1 MQTNVARSVLAAF
14 ATCLSVQA
22 GAAQSAVRHICPE
35 FDRGAQQLSV
45 RVSTGCMTGVARFKE
60 HNLALKVDQERAHIA
75 LSGDIRFHPITSRG
89 VTADCGGAQ
98 SFTVS
103 AKDIQPRRY
112 TLSYAGEPL
121 GTVDLLEG
129 AAPPDCIGTK
139 GSRLRLEP
147 QLVNPDSFSGWAFD
161 PEGSWRDWRGAS
173 ITALLEPLL
182 GSAPESLEGRPEI
195 AIRMEKRRWQRALRK
210 RGGSRPR
217 PFMAVSITRHGLA
230 DDSVSGDRYFVAVVS
245 GEDGWRVEKLWR
257 QQMCARG
264 QNAGQW
270 TGARCP

>member
-1 MQTNVARSVLAAF
+1 MQTNAVKSVLAVFGA
-14 ATCLSVQA
+14 CLSVQA
-22 GAAQSAVRHICPE
+22 GAAQTAVRQICPE

-45 RVSTGCMTGVARFKE
+45 RVSTGCMTGMARFKE
-60 HNLALKVDQERAHIA
+60 HNLALKVDHERAHIA
-75 LSGDIRFHPITSRG
+75 LSGGIRFHPITSPV
-89 VTADCGGAQ
+89 VTADCAGAQ
-98 SFTVS
+98 NFTVS
-103 AKDIQPRRY
+103 AKDVQPRRY

-129 AAPPDCIGTK
+129 AEPPACIGIK
-139 GSRLRLEP
+139 GSKHRLQP
-147 QLVNPDSFSGWAFD
+147 KPVDPGSFSDWAFD
-161 PEGSWRDWRGAS
+161 HQGGWREWRGAS

-195 AIRMEKRRWQRALRK
+195 EIRMEKRLWQRDRRK
-210 RGGSRPR
+210 PGGGPR
-217 PFMAVSITRHGLA
+217 QPFMAVSITRHGLG
-230 DDSVSGDRYFVAVVS
+230 DDSVSGDRYFVAVVR

-270 TGARCP
+270 KSAPCP

>member
-1 MQTNVARSVLAAF
+1 MQTTTARSVLAVFGA
-14 ATCLSVQA
+14 CLAVQA
-22 GAAQSAVRHICPE
+22 GSAQAAVRQVCPQ
-35 FDRGAQQLSV
+35 FDRSAQVLSV
-45 RVSTGCMTGVARFKE
+45 RVDTGCVTGMARFKE
-60 HNLALKVDQERAHIA
+60 HDLALKVDQESAHIA
-75 LSGDIRFHPITSRG
+75 LSGDIRFHPITSPA

-129 AAPPDCIGTK
+129 AEPPTCIGTK
-139 GSRLRLEP
+139 GSRRHLAP
-147 QLVNPDSFSGWAFD
+147 QFVNPDSFSDWAFD
-161 PEGSWRDWRGAS
+161 PQGGWRDWRGAS

-182 GSAPESLEGRPEI
+182 GAAPESLEGRPEI
-195 AIRMEKRRWQRALRK
+195 AIRMEKRFWQRALRK
-210 RGGSRPR
+210 PGGSRHR
-217 PFMAVSITRHGLA
+217 PFMAVSITRHGLG
-230 DDSVSGDRYFVAVVS
+230 DDSVSGDRYFVAVVQ

-270 TGARCP
+270 TGAPCP